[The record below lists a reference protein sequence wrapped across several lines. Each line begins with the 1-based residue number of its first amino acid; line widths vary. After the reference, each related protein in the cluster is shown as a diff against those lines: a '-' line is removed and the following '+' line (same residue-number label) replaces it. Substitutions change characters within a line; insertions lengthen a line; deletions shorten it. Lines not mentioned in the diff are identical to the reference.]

1 MVVHAN
7 HPNEIDDSVAQS
19 LTRLV
24 DAGVPVLNQSVL
36 LHGVND
42 DIGSLV
48 ELSRRLVNLRVMP
61 YYLHQLD
68 RVRGAAHFEVPLPR
82 GLGLVAEMRKH
93 LPGYAVPR
101 YVQEV
106 AGEESKTVLS

>member
-7 HPNEIDDSVAQS
+7 HPHEIDDAIAQS
-19 LTRLV
+19 LARLV

-36 LHGVND
+36 LRGVND
-42 DIGSLV
+42 SVEALV
-48 ELSRRLVNLRVMP
+48 ELSRMLVNLRVMP

-68 RVRGAAHFEVPLPR
+68 RVRGASHFELPISR
-82 GLGLVAEMRKH
+82 GRELVEQMGSR

-101 YVQEV
+101 FVQERP
-106 AGEESKTVLS
+106 GDESKRVLA